1 MILIQF
7 SFYSFSLLVYLFID
21 SLECVLCLILALES
35 KEEFRVSEHRC
46 TGKIGKY
53 IMKAQVGIME
63 CTLRT
68 VSSRPKHKYN
78 EDK

>member
-1 MILIQF
+1 
-7 SFYSFSLLVYLFID
+7 
-21 SLECVLCLILALES
+21 LALES